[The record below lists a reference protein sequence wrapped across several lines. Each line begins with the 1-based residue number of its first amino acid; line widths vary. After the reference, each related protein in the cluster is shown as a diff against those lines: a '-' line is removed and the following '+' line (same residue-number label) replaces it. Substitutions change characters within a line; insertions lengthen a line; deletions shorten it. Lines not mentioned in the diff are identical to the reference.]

1 YFVSPTGAP
10 SDLIAYSLAP
20 ELGPTDTHGTAQA
33 FATSL
38 GLDADLGHNWKLR
51 SYAAFAQEREFNES
65 RNLVN
70 TTALAEATGV
80 IPDNPATP

>member
-1 YFVSPTGAP
+1 
-10 SDLIAYSLAP
+10 
-20 ELGPTDTHGTAQA
+20 

-80 IPDNPATP
+80 IPDNPATPFSTAVQGFFNPYGTGHSNSRAILDF

>member
-1 YFVSPTGAP
+1 
-10 SDLIAYSLAP
+10 
-20 ELGPTDTHGTAQA
+20 LGPTDTHGTAQA

-80 IPDNPATP
+80 IPDNPATPFNTAVQGFFNPYGTGHS